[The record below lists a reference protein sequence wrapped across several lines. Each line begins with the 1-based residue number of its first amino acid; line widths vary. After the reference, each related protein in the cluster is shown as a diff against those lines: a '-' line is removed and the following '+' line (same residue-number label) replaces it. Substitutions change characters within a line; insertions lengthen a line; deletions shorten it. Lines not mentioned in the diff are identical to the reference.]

1 MSAPDP
7 APAPGEP
14 HLLPGAEAPPIG
26 QPAAGQ
32 ARWQPPPRR
41 PRALRRFLR
50 HRLAMVGG
58 ILLLLA
64 ALVSLLAPLLA
75 PYPPQAI
82 DLLELAATPPSA
94 AHWLGTNDVGQDVL
108 SRLLFGGRLS
118 LLIGISSA
126 LISLV
131 IGLAVGALAGWSGG
145 RLDGLLM
152 RFVDFMLSFPA
163 LFVLLIFFSITA
175 ASVSVLIVFLGLTG
189 WMYLARVVRGEFL
202 SLKEREYV
210 QSALALGVGGGR
222 IIWRHLLPN
231 VATPVIVATVLNVAY
246 NMLAEA
252 GLDYLGFGIPP
263 NIPTWGNMLTAASEH
278 MSDLPLLVITPGLAL
293 LLVIVSLHL
302 LGDGLRDFLDPHQR

>member
-1 MSAPDP
+1 MTC
-7 APAPGEP
+7 G
-14 HLLPGAEAPPIG
+14 GA
-26 QPAAGQ
+26 AAG
-32 ARWQPPPRR
+32 R
-41 PRALRRFLR
+41 
-50 HRLAMVGG
+50 
-58 ILLLLA
+58 
-64 ALVSLLAPLLA
+64 
-75 PYPPQAI
+75 
-82 DLLELAATPPSA
+82 
-94 AHWLGTNDVGQDVL
+94 
-108 SRLLFGGRLS
+108 
-118 LLIGISSA
+118 
-126 LISLV
+126 
-131 IGLAVGALAGWSGG
+131 
-145 RLDGLLM
+145 
-152 RFVDFMLSFPA
+152 
-163 LFVLLIFFSITA
+163 SITA
-175 ASVSVLIVFLGLTG
+175 ASVPVLIVFLGLTG

-302 LGDGLRDFLDPHQR
+302 LGDGLRDFLDPHQRQAVLPGPEPGVPPCNQRRFRASSLASFRSRCRTLYAR

>member
-1 MSAPDP
+1 MRAVRGRCGVCCGTAWPW
-7 APAPGEP
+7 
-14 HLLPGAEAPPIG
+14 
-26 QPAAGQ
+26 PAAPCSCWW
-32 ARWQPPPRR
+32 RWSRCC
-41 PRALRRFLR
+41 
-50 HRLAMVGG
+50 
-58 ILLLLA
+58 
-64 ALVSLLAPLLA
+64 APLLA

-82 DLLELAATPPSA
+82 DLNQLAATPPSA

-118 LLIGISSA
+118 LLIGVSSA

-131 IGLAVGALAGWSGG
+131 IGVAVGALAGWHGG
-145 RLDGLLM
+145 WLDSLLM

-163 LFVLLIFFSITA
+163 LFVLLIFFSITPG
-175 ASVSVLIVFLGLTG
+175 SVPVIIAVPGPDRLDVPGAG
-189 WMYLARVVRGEFL
+189 GARRGPG
-202 SLKEREYV
+202 LKEREYV
-210 QSALALGVGGGR
+210 QSARALGVGGWR

-278 MSDLPLLVITPGLAL
+278 MSDLPLLVIAPGLAL
-293 LLVIVSLHL
+293 ILVIVSLHL
-302 LGDGLRDFLDPHQR
+302 VGDGLRDILDPHQR